1 MQAISS
7 IVFYRLESLSYVL
20 SIPFVVSYT
29 KYSEFNYNL
38 QKTYIPDLIGVMD
51 SSCLGVL
58 KIVFI
63 FKEIYVV
70 PCQEI

>member
-7 IVFYRLESLSYVL
+7 IVFYKLESSSYVL
-20 SIPFVVSYT
+20 SISLAVSYT

-38 QKTYIPDLIGVMD
+38 RKTYILDLNGIMD
-51 SSCLGVL
+51 ISCLGIL

-70 PCQEI
+70 PYEEI

>member
-20 SIPFVVSYT
+20 SISFAISYT

-38 QKTYIPDLIGVMD
+38 WKTYIPDLNRVMD
-51 SSCLGVL
+51 SGCLGVL

-63 FKEIYVV
+63 FEEIYVV
-70 PCQEI
+70 RCQEI